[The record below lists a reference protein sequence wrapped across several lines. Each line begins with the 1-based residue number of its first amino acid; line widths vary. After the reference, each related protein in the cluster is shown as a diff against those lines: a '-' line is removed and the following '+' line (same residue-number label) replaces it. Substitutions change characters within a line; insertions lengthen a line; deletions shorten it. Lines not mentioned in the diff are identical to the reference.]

1 MTPEEIARGDALA
14 ARVLVAAILG
24 DQTAQLTALHELRD
38 GVEIWDQIDALAA
51 LARDLLAELGKS
63 EAAVASLRRRLLLA
77 ALREVE
83 R

>member
-14 ARVLVAAILG
+14 ARALIAAVLG
-24 DQTAQLTALHELRD
+24 DQAAQLTALHELRD
-38 GVEIWDQIDALAA
+38 AVEIWDFVDAVTA
-51 LARDLLAELGKS
+51 LARDLLAELAVS
-63 EAAVASLRRRLLLA
+63 DAAVTLMRRRLLLA